1 MGRYLLRRKIVI
13 LLAVFFVFPAAR
25 KAGAEI
31 REGRSADAEVSAES
45 AGERRS
51 AQRHARREEDFSPG
65 PRQSHGGPEVFSPAF
80 GLNGEAESWL
90 EKLRSSKREA
100 EWILAALRR
109 AQPYAHFIRQ
119 TIAGYGLPPEIFY
132 LPVVES
138 LYKIG
143 AHSRS
148 GALGLWQ
155 FMRGSAQPWM
165 KINDWLDERKDFW
178 KSTEAAMEKL
188 LYNYRITGD
197 WLLALAAYNCGLG
210 KVQRVMR
217 QSGLTDFWEISRRG
231 LLPRE
236 TRAYIPRLIA
246 TVHFV
251 SGLVRQGLLPEWQAP
266 VDWRR
271 VPLKQPVDLRLLAEA
286 AGIPAGELR
295 LGNEELRYGITPPAD
310 GSYFLKVKAADE
322 PKVREALSRQGEKLM
337 RFALH
342 TIARGHTLS
351 EIALHYGIPVSLLLR
366 YNPGVR
372 AEALRIGSRLVVPL
386 YKETGPYEK
395 KAPPAAAGAASGF
408 QNEYIVRQGDSLWA
422 IARAFGTTSAA
433 LAAAN
438 GIPENGVLRPG
449 TSLKAP
455 SMKAGEKR

>member
-1 MGRYLLRRKIVI
+1 MGRYLLRRKTLILFAALVI
-13 LLAVFFVFPAAR
+13 FSAA
-25 KAGAEI
+25 
-31 REGRSADAEVSAES
+31 GRLCAES
-45 AGERRS
+45 PEARRQDGVEADS
-51 AQRHARREEDFSPG
+51 VGKKRYAVRQTPREEDFLPG
-65 PRQSHGGPEVFSPAF
+65 PRQSHSGPQVFSSAF
-80 GLNGEAESWL
+80 GLNSETRAWL
-90 EKLRSSKREA
+90 DRMRSRER
-100 EWILAALRR
+100 ETGWILEALRR
-109 AQPYAHFIRQ
+109 AQPYAHFIRRK
-119 TIAGYGLPPEIFY
+119 IAEYGLPPEIFY

-188 LYNYRITGD
+188 LYNYRMTGD

-210 KVQRVMR
+210 RIQRIMR

-246 TVHFV
+246 TVHLV
-251 SGLVRQGLLPEWQAP
+251 SGLVRAGLLPEWQTP
-266 VDWRR
+266 VHWRR
-271 VPLKQPVDLRLLAEA
+271 IRLNRPVDLRLLAHT
-286 AGIPAGELR
+286 AGIPLHELR

-310 GSYFLKVKAADE
+310 SSYYLKVKAEDE
-322 PKVREALSRQGEKLM
+322 RKVLEALSRPDEKLM

-342 TIARGHTLS
+342 TVAQGHTLS
-351 EIALHYGIPVSLLLR
+351 ELARHYGIPVSLLLR

-372 AEALRIGSRLVVPL
+372 AEALKIGSRLVVPL
-386 YKETGPYEK
+386 YKEVGPYVK
-395 KAPPAAAGAASGF
+395 KALPTAASGVDVSLF
-408 QNEYIVRQGDSLWA
+408 KNEYIVRKGDTLWA
-422 IARAFGTTSAA
+422 IARVFGTTSAA
-433 LAAAN
+433 LAGAN

-449 TSLKAP
+449 TSLKTP
-455 SMKAGEKR
+455 